1 MATSHPPTR
10 RLGTEGPEVGSI
22 GLGCVGM
29 SAEYDPELIDDARS
43 RRVLL
48 RALELGV
55 SLFDTADSYGPHH
68 NEALLG
74 EALRPHRHRVVIA
87 TKWGLVVDGQTG
99 AYRPDGRPERA
110 RSACEGSLRRLGMES
125 VDLYFLH
132 RVDPEVPIEESW
144 GAMARLVGDGLVRS
158 IGLCEVDRPTLK
170 RAHRVHP
177 VAAVQSEF
185 SLWTR
190 DPLAEV
196 LPWCHEHGAAFL
208 PYAPLGRGFLTGAV
222 ESTAFSADDIRAGN
236 PRFTAD
242 AIRRNQRI
250 LRVIHRIARDHAAT
264 PAQVSLA
271 WLLAQGPWVVPIPGT
286 KRIGHLEENCRAARL
301 ELSEAALAELDRLP
315 PPHGDRY

>member
-1 MATSHPPTR
+1 MDTHHLPTR
-10 RLGTEGPEVGSI
+10 RLGREGREVGSL

-29 SAEYDPELIDDARS
+29 SAEYDPALIDDARS
-43 RRVLL
+43 RRVLM
-48 RALELGV
+48 RALDLGV

-68 NEALLG
+68 NEVLLG
-74 EALRPHRHRVVIA
+74 EALRPYRHRAVIA
-87 TKWGLVVDGQTG
+87 TKWGLVVDARTG

-110 RSACEGSLRRLGMES
+110 RPACEASLERLGMDS

-132 RVDPEVPIEESW
+132 RVDPSVPIEESW
-144 GAMARLVGDGLVRS
+144 GAMARLVEDGLVQS
-158 IGLCEVDRPTLK
+158 IGLSEVDRPALE

-196 LPWCHEHGAAFL
+196 LPWCEEHGAAFL

-222 ESTAFSADDIRAGN
+222 ESADFSADDIRAGN
-236 PRFTAD
+236 PRFSAE

-250 LRVIHRIARDHAAT
+250 LRVVDRIAREHTAT

-286 KRIGHLEENCRAARL
+286 KRVSHLEENCRAARL
-301 ELSEAALAELDRLP
+301 ELPAAALAELDRLP